1 MQKIELTGAV
11 GEEIELSYKG
21 DAFVVKLGEHGIVP
35 DITAATIKAMKKD
48 ANAFLY
54 AAQLI
59 YRGNISGESHAK
71 EKVAG
76 VVKKMFDEIKP
87 AKPKVEAVKPAA
99 KAEKKVVE
107 EAASAKTEE
116 KVVEEATDAKSAEP
130 PKVEET
136 KPATKADATEKKS
149 ESSATTKKTSATTTK
164 KTTAT
169 TAKRKSA

>member
-21 DAFVVKLGEHGIVP
+21 DAFVVKLDEHGIVP

-71 EKVAG
+71 DKVAG

-87 AKPKVEAVKPAA
+87 AKPKVEAAKPAA
-99 KAEKKVVE
+99 KTEKKVVE
-107 EAASAKTEE
+107 EAAPAKAEE
-116 KVVEEATDAKSAEP
+116 KVVEEAPAAKSAEP
-130 PKVEET
+130 PKVEEP
-136 KPATKADATEKKS
+136 KPATKTEATEKKS
-149 ESSATTKKTSATTTK
+149 ESTETTKKTSATAAK
-164 KTTAT
+164 KTTT
-169 TAKRKSA
+169 TKRKSA